1 MSTPTTVYT
10 SRATN
15 WPFLAVAVTL
25 ALPLIA
31 TGLTAAEPDRS
42 LIGTLAVAGV
52 IAIGIG
58 TGTSLRVTAGT
69 GGVTVRS
76 GLLGLP
82 RWTFPIDR
90 IAHAEP
96 ASLPPWAIVGGIWWS
111 RRDGLRLTQRT
122 GPSIRL
128 RLTSGR
134 RVTLTVNEPDVALAV
149 LNQAIRARGE
159 HDRT

>member
-1 MSTPTTVYT
+1 MPTPTTVYT

-15 WPFLAVAVTL
+15 WPFLAVASAL
-25 ALPLIA
+25 ALPMIWM
-31 TGLTAAEPDRS
+31 GLTGAGRS
-42 LIGTLAVAGV
+42 VTGTFVLAGV
-52 IAIGIG
+52 IVVGIAMS
-58 TGTSLRVTAGT
+58 TSLRVTAGT

-96 ASLPPWAIVGGIWWS
+96 AELAPWAMVGGIWWS
-111 RRDGLRLTQRT
+111 SRDGLRITQRT
-122 GPSIRL
+122 GPALRL
-128 RLTSGR
+128 RLTDGR

-149 LNQAIRARGE
+149 LNRAIRARSEPEGA
-159 HDRT
+159 